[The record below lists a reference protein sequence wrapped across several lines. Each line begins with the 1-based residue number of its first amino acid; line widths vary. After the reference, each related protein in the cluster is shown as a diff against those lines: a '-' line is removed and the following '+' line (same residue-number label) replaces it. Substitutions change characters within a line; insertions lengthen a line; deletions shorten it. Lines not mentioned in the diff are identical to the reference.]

1 MTDFG
6 PPRETISS
14 CSWHP
19 VQHIVSR
26 YLVCH
31 SQRGIQ
37 EDIRDAVHTGYD
49 VVSCNDIMCLGVH
62 IRTTPSDIQT
72 PISDFEGRISRSEGR
87 ISGPPHQMIPSGDL
101 PDTSCAL
108 DVH

>member
-1 MTDFG
+1 MFVV
-6 PPRETISS
+6 
-14 CSWHP
+14 P

-49 VVSCNDIMCLGVH
+49 VVSCNDIMCLGCPYSDH
-62 IRTTPSDIQT
+62 PIGYPDPDIRFRGSDLQIGGSDFWTTPSDGLI
-72 PISDFEGRISRSEGR
+72 
-87 ISGPPHQMIPSGDL
+87 L
-101 PDTSCAL
+101 
-108 DVH
+108 